1 MAVHEP
7 SFRYRVSFNDKE
19 AMAVG
24 RSKKEAKHAAAKAL
38 IDKLTGMNISDQFYQ
53 NQTKTVNPTTS
64 NPNINFDENNQI
76 NNPIGILQEF
86 CMQKKWPPPQYEVEI
101 EVGRFKPLNIF
112 IFKNNFKGHIKL
124 YIYNFFRTAA

>member
-1 MAVHEP
+1 
-7 SFRYRVSFNDKE
+7 
-19 AMAVG
+19 MAVG

-53 NQTKTVNPTTS
+53 TKSVNPIASS

-101 EVGRFKPLNIF
+101 EVGMFK
-112 IFKNNFKGHIKL
+112 K
-124 YIYNFFRTAA
+124 